1 MMFGPGYVTQ
11 RTKRGFITGPI
22 TGMAWC
28 ADCKGNVGWM
38 GEWCLLKNT
47 VWEKVWPGTCQKS
60 VHAKM
65 PMKHNL
71 CIGCIERRIGRR
83 LSRRDFDL
91 RSKHNLPDFS
101 RRQFPMSRRL
111 RNRLGR

>member
-1 MMFGPGYVTQ
+1 MVT
-11 RTKRGFITGPI
+11 PI
-22 TGMAWC
+22 TAMAWC

-38 GEWCLLKNT
+38 GEWCMLKNT

-71 CIGCIERRIGRR
+71 CIGCIEKRIGRKLTR
-83 LSRRDFDL
+83 ADFDK
-91 RSKHNLPDFS
+91 RNQHNRPDLP

-111 RNRLGR
+111 RNRLGLY